1 MYKRQDL
8 ENVEA
13 VIKANEQQ
21 IAAVILEPIAGNMGV
36 VKAEP
41 QFLQGLRRLCDV
53 HGIVLIFDEV
63 ISGFRVRYGG
73 AAELYGIV
81 PDMAC
86 FGKIIGAGLPVGAY
100 GGRADIMQSV
110 SPSGPVYQAGTL
122 SGNPL
127 AMHPVSYTHLDV
139 YKRQL

>member
-1 MYKRQDL
+1 M
-8 ENVEA
+8 EA
-13 VIKANEQQ
+13 VIKANEQE

-73 AAELYGIV
+73 AA
-81 PDMAC
+81 
-86 FGKIIGAGLPVGAY
+86 
-100 GGRADIMQSV
+100 
-110 SPSGPVYQAGTL
+110 
-122 SGNPL
+122 
-127 AMHPVSYTHLDV
+127 
-139 YKRQL
+139 